1 MRSDIITRIR
11 SETVKAHRV
20 GRDGYLA
27 AEIKPAVD
35 VGQGSALG
43 LGEFDGDWAF
53 AAAAGL
59 AVFVLMAATRRQKA

>member
-1 MRSDIITRIR
+1 MAVGARKRN
-11 SETVKAHRV
+11 RV
-20 GRDGYLA
+20 GRDGDLA
-27 AEIKPAVD
+27 AKIKPVD
-35 VGQGSALG
+35 VCQGRALG